1 MTTRKALPDGTSDG
15 SDGQIFTRP
24 TLCSHNHAALKRD
37 ETAWQAAG
45 FAGYQPLGR
54 QLGEARHCPRC
65 QSTVV
70 RLVAFTKALTHVIES
85 LTDPPVSELYLH
97 SATMLAS
104 WARENIPS
112 DLGIADDPTEP
123 PTSPPTAAAATADL
137 RQLGQTLRE
146 QREEAGLSRRRLA
159 TLAGVA
165 DSTIRNVET
174 GRHRPHGRTIQRLR
188 WAVQRSRRALFSIQP
203 AQLAS

>member
-24 TLCSHNHAALKRD
+24 TLCSHNHAALKLD
-37 ETAWQAAG
+37 ESAWQAAG

-70 RLVAFTKALTHVIES
+70 RLVAFTRALTHVVER

-97 SATMLAS
+97 SASMLAS

-123 PTSPPTAAAATADL
+123 PTSPPTAAAATADW
-137 RQLGQTLRE
+137 RQLGKRYVQDQPLDWGCAIERE
-146 QREEAGLSRRRLA
+146 AESLDAWCAPGSTRAPLAASARPDPNPNDPEAER
-159 TLAGVA
+159 
-165 DSTIRNVET
+165 
-174 GRHRPHGRTIQRLR
+174 
-188 WAVQRSRRALFSIQP
+188 
-203 AQLAS
+203 